1 MAAMRLSLLFITV
14 AACGGKSTP
23 APEAPPPAT
32 SSMLDCKQ
40 VADHVATTV
49 RASTPRIG
57 VTPAVVQEMVSV
69 RCTTDGWTDETK
81 HCVFAIKA
89 IREARACASTMT
101 DEQRTAIKTHAARLR
116 KDATSPTDAD
126 DSSSDWISHVVE
138 EPAAPPKK

>member
-1 MAAMRLSLLFITV
+1 MRLSVLFITV
-14 AACGGKSTP
+14 IACGGKSTP

-40 VADHVATTV
+40 VADHVTATV
-49 RASTPRIG
+49 RASTPRSG
-57 VTPAVVQEMVSV
+57 VTPAAVQEMVSV
-69 RCTTDGWTDETK
+69 RCSTDGWTDETK

-89 IREARACASTMT
+89 ISEARACATTMT

-116 KDATSPTDAD
+116 KDATPPTDAG
-126 DSSSDWISHVVE
+126 DSSSDWVSHVVE

>member
-1 MAAMRLSLLFITV
+1 MRLSLLFITV
-14 AACGGKSTP
+14 IACGGKTTP

-40 VADHVATTV
+40 VADHVAATV
-49 RASTPRIG
+49 RASTPRSG
-57 VTPAVVQEMVSV
+57 VTPAAVQEMVSV

-89 IREARACASTMT
+89 ISEARACASTMT
-101 DEQRTAIKTHAARLR
+101 DEQRTAIKAHAARLR
-116 KDATSPTDAD
+116 KDATASSDAD
-126 DSSSDWISHVVE
+126 DSSSDWVSHVVE